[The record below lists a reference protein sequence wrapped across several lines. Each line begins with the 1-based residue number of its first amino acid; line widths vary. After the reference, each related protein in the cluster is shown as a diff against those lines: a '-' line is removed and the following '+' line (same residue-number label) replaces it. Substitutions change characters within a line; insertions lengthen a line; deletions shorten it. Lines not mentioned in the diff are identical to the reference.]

1 MQGSDIYGW
10 MEGKQSPSYLES
22 TQDKKFIKIDENEF
36 SFSQVIQPKERDL
49 IKETKFE
56 LRKIKIILSTYK
68 QETIYKDRLLKQY
81 HMKAHAYDPSSNM
94 LIILI
99 KEKNQRGKT

>member
-36 SFSQVIQPKERDL
+36 SFSQVI
-49 IKETKFE
+49 
-56 LRKIKIILSTYK
+56 
-68 QETIYKDRLLKQY
+68 
-81 HMKAHAYDPSSNM
+81 
-94 LIILI
+94 
-99 KEKNQRGKT
+99 